1 MKIEKLIAWPSVV
14 LLAAL
19 SAQAQGTFQ
28 NLNFE
33 QANPISAG
41 NPLDPYSVTAAS
53 ALPYWTVTYYGEF
66 QQTDIN
72 YNYPS
77 TGAPAVTLLGQGDAY
92 WGPPIDGNYSVLIQG
107 GIEPY
112 PQSASISQT
121 GLIPA
126 GMQSLLFEV
135 PTGYG
140 SPASALEVL
149 VGAQS
154 LALTEV
160 GTGSDYTLYG
170 ASISAW
176 AGQTEDLTLTALP
189 PTSGQNNWEIDDI
202 SFSPNAVPEPS
213 TWALLLMAGAAF
225 GVRRWRSKGS

>member
-1 MKIEKLIAWPSVV
+1 MKIEKLIAWLSVV

-28 NLNFE
+28 NLNFG
-33 QANPISAG
+33 QADPLSAG
-41 NPLDPYSVTAAS
+41 NPNNPNSVTAAS
-53 ALPYWTVTYYGEF
+53 ALPYWTVTYGGV

-77 TGAPAVTLLGQGDAY
+77 TGAPLVTLLGPGDV
-92 WGPPIDGNYSVLIQG
+92 WFNPPPDGTYYVLLQG
-107 GIEPY
+107 GVEPFV
-112 PQSASISQT
+112 PASISQT

-126 GMQSLLFEV
+126 GMQSLLFEA
-135 PTGYG
+135 PLGTPSGQ
-140 SPASALEVL
+140 LEVL
-149 VGAQS
+149 VGTQS
-154 LALTEV
+154 LALTDE
-160 GTGSDYTLYG
+160 GTGPGYTMYG
-170 ASISAW
+170 ANISAW
-176 AGQTEDLTLTALP
+176 AGQTEDLTFSALTSN
-189 PTSGQNNWEIDDI
+189 SGENNWEISDI